1 MHHQPMPS
9 ERVLARRRAI
19 GAQIQAARARAGLT
33 QEAVSLRTDIRI
45 ATISEIETGYRA
57 ARLDSLI
64 LIADAIGVDLADLV
78 RT

>member
-1 MHHQPMPS
+1 MPS

>member
-1 MHHQPMPS
+1 MPS

-33 QEAVSLRTDIRI
+33 QEAVSLRTEIRI

>member
-1 MHHQPMPS
+1 MPS

-33 QEAVSLRTDIRI
+33 QEAVSLRTEIRI

-78 RT
+78 RE